1 MRVLAL
7 ANTVALWFFRSR
19 FVSRITLRKHDMK
32 FRIARDEFARELAKL
47 QGVVSQRSTLAIL
60 SNALLEF
67 DGDRLRLDA
76 TDLDVS
82 VSTSC
87 ACEVESPGRV
97 TLGAKGLYDIVNNL
111 EDDSVE
117 IEIEDNHWAKLTS
130 GNVSARIVGTHPD
143 DFPQLLDTTDIEMY
157 PIGTDALVDMID
169 KTLFSVSTDDAR
181 PNLTGAF
188 LKLTDEGSLLMVST
202 DGHRL
207 SKIEARPEGIDGQIP
222 DALKN
227 GIIVPRKGLAEL
239 KKNLV
244 AKDLELSFGIK
255 DNNIVFKQGPMSL
268 AVRLID
274 GTFPDFTHVLP
285 KESDNKAFI
294 PKDVFQSAL
303 KFVSLFASP
312 KTNNVRLALGDEGL
326 ELYATDPER
335 GEGRKVVP
343 VQYSGPQ
350 VKAGYNYKYLQDVLG
365 VLDGDEVSLE
375 IIDTLSPT
383 LLRDTGREE
392 GLFVVMPMRL

>member
-1 MRVLAL
+1 
-7 ANTVALWFFRSR
+7 
-19 FVSRITLRKHDMK
+19 MK

-60 SNALLEF
+60 SNALLEA
-67 DGDRLRLDA
+67 DGDQLRLDA
-76 TDLDVS
+76 TDLDIS

-87 ACEVESPGRV
+87 RCDVETSGRV

-111 EDDSVE
+111 EEDQVE
-117 IEIEDNHWAKLTS
+117 IEVEDNHWAKLNS
-130 GNVSARIVGTHPD
+130 GAVSARIVGTHPD
-143 DFPQLLDTTDIEMY
+143 DFPQLLDTADIKMY
-157 PIGTDALVDMID
+157 PIATDALMDMID
-169 KTLFSVSTDDAR
+169 KTLFSVSSDDAR

-188 LKLTDEGSLLMVST
+188 IKFTDEGSLLMVST

-207 SKIEARPEGIDGQIP
+207 SKIETTPEGIDESQIP
-222 DALKN
+222 DELKE
-227 GIIVPRKGLAEL
+227 GIIVPRKGLDQL
-239 KKNLV
+239 KKNIV

-268 AVRLID
+268 AIRLID

-285 KESDNKAFI
+285 KESENKAFI
-294 PKDVFQSAL
+294 PKDVFQSSL

-312 KTNNVRLALGDEGL
+312 KTNNVRLALGEDGL
-326 ELYATDPER
+326 ELYATDPDR

-343 VQYSGPQ
+343 VDYTGPQ
-350 VKAGYNYKYLQDVLG
+350 VKAGYNFKYLQDVLSA
-365 VLDGDEVSLE
+365 LDGDEVSLE

-383 LLRDTGREE
+383 LIRDTKREE